1 MERALGILESSPFG
15 APLPSRSLGHSP
27 ILSTIIAPVA
37 WLHGGIRCLW
47 LTRAAL
53 LALLGTS
60 HNVHCRGALG
70 CIILLATVLLDSVA
84 LKLFYHLFNE
94 KTYSNIWNC
103 VHGELKR
110 KTLGIS
116 RWRDSLKATKAE
128 NLAAHFG
135 ENVTKFQGK
144 ASSRLSIPLNLNT
157 PRRTYILSSS
167 SGRQHNHVD
176 TIPSRSLESQERGKP
191 SYDHIVCA

>member
-60 HNVHCRGALG
+60 HNVHCRAALG

-84 LKLFYHLFNE
+84 LKLFFLCNE
-94 KTYSNIWNC
+94 KNIQTF
-103 VHGELKR
+103 EIAR
-110 KTLGIS
+110 M
-116 RWRDSLKATKAE
+116 
-128 NLAAHFG
+128 
-135 ENVTKFQGK
+135 
-144 ASSRLSIPLNLNT
+144 AS
-157 PRRTYILSSS
+157 
-167 SGRQHNHVD
+167 
-176 TIPSRSLESQERGKP
+176 
-191 SYDHIVCA
+191 

>member
-60 HNVHCRGALG
+60 HNVHCRAALG

-84 LKLFYHLFNE
+84 LKLFFLCNE
-94 KTYSNIWNC
+94 KNIQTFEIACTASWKGKLWGFRGG
-103 VHGELKR
+103 VIHWRPQKLKIWQLISGEMSQSFRERPL
-110 KTLGIS
+110 LGYP
-116 RWRDSLKATKAE
+116 
-128 NLAAHFG
+128 F
-135 ENVTKFQGK
+135 
-144 ASSRLSIPLNLNT
+144 LSI
-157 PRRTYILSSS
+157 
-167 SGRQHNHVD
+167 
-176 TIPSRSLESQERGKP
+176 
-191 SYDHIVCA
+191 